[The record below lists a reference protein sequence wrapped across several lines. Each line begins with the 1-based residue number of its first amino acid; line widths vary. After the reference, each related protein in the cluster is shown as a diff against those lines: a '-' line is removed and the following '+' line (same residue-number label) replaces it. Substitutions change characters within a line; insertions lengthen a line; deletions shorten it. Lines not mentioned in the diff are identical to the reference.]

1 MTAEPAIS
9 RPEPASDVARVA
21 LANRALLLVCA
32 GLTGW
37 ILAIVVLIG
46 SVVTADN
53 CVDGTWALQY
63 GAEHLISG
71 GWQAF
76 PPATRCTVSD
86 GAGTVVAE
94 RVRPGTKSWIAA
106 LLLGLW
112 PLAATGITLA
122 VLRRAH
128 RTSRGPSPPT
138 P

>member
-1 MTAEPAIS
+1 MTAETATS
-9 RPEPASDVARVA
+9 TPEPASDVARVA
-21 LANRALLLVCA
+21 LANTLLLLVVA

-46 SVVTADN
+46 SVVTDN

-71 GWQAF
+71 SWQAF

-86 GAGTVVAE
+86 GAGAIVAE
-94 RVRPGTKSWIAA
+94 RVRPGTRTWIAA

-112 PLAATGITLA
+112 PLTATGITLA
-122 VLRRAH
+122 VLRHTH
-128 RTSRGPSPPT
+128 RTSKGLGPHSR
-138 P
+138 